1 MRSAVI
7 TFLAL
12 VLSTSTFAGQNA
24 NTGAKLVIPLPRGR
38 DKAQLSAPDL
48 RLFNLS
54 YETASGK
61 VSVPESLTAKWHA
74 DGEFKTTARTEDG
87 HNLTLTSEGQG
98 SNYDLRLDVQ
108 PNTDIVRWH
117 FSLDCA
123 SGEYL
128 TGLMERLVDGPQQE
142 TWKPGRTEAL
152 NLRGQTVDML
162 VKPTLSIY
170 APFYISSR
178 GYGLFVKG
186 TWPGHFDFCAA
197 DANQVQVEFEGP
209 SLEMRIYTS
218 DDPAAI
224 VRAHAMD
231 AGPPVL
237 PPKWMYLPWRW
248 RDEHRQRATYYD
260 GTPVTGPFNSEFM
273 EDVLLTKAYGIPN
286 GVYWID
292 RPWGP
297 GPQGYDD
304 FDIDPKRLPHF
315 AESIKW
321 LSQQGAQMFLWIG
334 PYFQGHMADEALAK
348 HYNMAGQVPARNNYP
363 LADFTN
369 PEAKKFWED
378 GVAKVLKLG
387 VVGFKMDRSE
397 ENIPD
402 DGPEKLFDGRSLRE
416 NRNAYPVEYVQAADE
431 VAKKYHPDGDYV
443 LMPRAAYTGSS
454 RYGVFWGGDIGGT
467 QAGLRAEIIA
477 VQRAAVMGYPNWGS
491 DTCGY
496 NQQLLEQET
505 CARWLE
511 FSAFTPI
518 MEIGPTKNV
527 GFWNLPRPPS
537 YDETLIAVWR
547 LYGRL
552 HQRIAD
558 YSYSYAQEAHDTGM
572 PIVRP
577 LFLVDPNTRDAW
589 ANWWTY
595 LYGPDLVV
603 SHVWQIGERQ
613 VQVYLPA
620 GAKWRDAWNPGK
632 VYDGGQTITAH
643 VELHQ
648 IPLYIKDGSTLQ
660 LGDLNREWEDS
671 VAAAHQRPDLKK
683 LDAEVRQWFEN
694 HKAEGEKAGSK

>member
-1 MRSAVI
+1 MRSI
-7 TFLAL
+7 TLILVAL
-12 VLSTSTFAGQNA
+12 LLSGSALLGQT
-24 NTGAKLVIPLPRGR
+24 TGAAGELVIPLPHEAKNPQGSG
-38 DKAQLSAPDL
+38 LDL
-48 RLFNLS
+48 RLFDLS
-54 YETASGK
+54 YETGSGK
-61 VSVPESLTAKWHA
+61 ITLPVSLTAKWRA
-74 DGEFKTTARTEDG
+74 DGNVKASARNRDG
-87 HNLTLTSEGQG
+87 RTITLTSERHG
-98 SNYDLRLDVQ
+98 SNYDLRITAG
-108 PNTDIVRWH
+108 PNTGINRWA
-117 FSLDCA
+117 FSFDCA
-123 SGEYL
+123 GGEYL

-142 TWKPGRTEAL
+142 TWKAGRTESL
-152 NLRGQTVDML
+152 NLRGQSVDML
-162 VKPTLSIY
+162 IKPTLSIY

-178 GYGLFVKG
+178 GYGLFVEG
-186 TWPGHFDFCAA
+186 TWPGHFDFCST
-197 DANQVQVEFEGP
+197 DSSKVHVEFEGP
-209 SLEMRIYTS
+209 SLEMKIYTAG
-218 DDPAAI
+218 DPGQI

-231 AGPPVL
+231 TGPPVL
-237 PPKWMYLPWRW
+237 PPKWMYTPWRW
-248 RDEHRQRATYYD
+248 RDEHTERAAYYD

-273 EDVLLTKAYGIPN
+273 EDVLLMKAYGIPN

-297 GPQGYDD
+297 GRQGYDD
-304 FDIDPKRLPHF
+304 FEIDPKRLPHF
-315 AESIKW
+315 AESVEW
-321 LSQQGAQMFLWIG
+321 LNQQGAQMLLWIG
-334 PYFQGHMADEALAK
+334 PYFQGQMADDALAK
-348 HYNMAGQVPARNNYP
+348 HYNMPGQVPSRSNYP

-369 PEAKKFWED
+369 PEAKQFWEN
-378 GVAKVLKLG
+378 GVAKLLKLG

-402 DGPEKLFDGRSLRE
+402 DGPEKLFNGRSLRE
-416 NRNAYPVEYVQAADE
+416 NRNAYPVEYVQAGDE
-431 VAKKYHPDGDYV
+431 VAKKYHPDGNYV

-467 QAGLRAEIIA
+467 EAGLRTEIVA

-518 MEIGPTKNV
+518 MEVGPTKNV
-527 GFWNLPRPPS
+527 AFWDLPRPPS

-547 LYGRL
+547 LYARL

-558 YSYSYAQEAHDTGM
+558 YSYKCAQEAHATGL

-577 LFLVDPNTRDAW
+577 LFLVDPKASDAW

-603 SHVWQIGERQ
+603 SHVWQVGGRD

-620 GAKWRDAWNPGK
+620 GAKWRDAWDPK
-632 VYDGGQTITAH
+632 QVYEGGETITAH

-648 IPLYIKDGSTLQ
+648 IPLYIKDGSSLD
-660 LGDLNREWEDS
+660 LGDLSREWQES
-671 VAAAHQRPDLKK
+671 TEAAHQKPDLKT
-683 LDAEVRQWFEN
+683 LDAGVSQWFEN
-694 HKAEGEKAGSK
+694 QVAKPAQASK